1 METTNEVLATMETM
15 ETRMKTCKKCSREL
29 PIDKF
34 NRDKMMKDGHKNICK
49 ECHNAY
55 QRERNA
61 LAKGVVK
68 DAPKVSDPIKHE
80 LEQSGILAIPPRLL
94 ISALRYQGYRGTLK
108 LVIEKEVV
116 I

>member
-1 METTNEVLATMETM
+1 METTNVMTTMETM
-15 ETRMKTCKKCSREL
+15 ETRMKTCRKCGREL
-29 PIDKF
+29 PINNFPKDKV
-34 NRDKMMKDGHKNICK
+34 MKDGHKNTCK
-49 ECHNAY
+49 ACLSAY
-55 QRERNA
+55 NREKNA
-61 LAKGVVK
+61 LAKGAVK

-94 ISALRYQGYRGTLK
+94 ISALRYHGYRGTLK

>member
-1 METTNEVLATMETM
+1 METTQNVVETM
-15 ETRMKTCKKCSREL
+15 ETRMKTCKKCGREL
-29 PIDKF
+29 PIDNF
-34 NRDKMMKDGHKNICK
+34 HRDKLMKDGHKNTCK
-49 ECHNAY
+49 ECLNVY
-55 QRERNA
+55 QTERRAMN
-61 LAKGVVK
+61 KGLVK

-94 ISALRYQGYRGTLK
+94 ISALRYHGYRGTLK

>member
-1 METTNEVLATMETM
+1 METTNVMTTMGTM
-15 ETRMKTCKKCSREL
+15 ETRMKTCRKCGREL
-29 PIDKF
+29 PIDDF
-34 NRDKMMKDGHKNICK
+34 QRDKAMKDGHKNACK
-49 ECHNAY
+49 TCQNAY
-55 QRERNA
+55 QRERAA
-61 LAKGVVK
+61 LAKGAIK

-94 ISALRYQGYRGTLK
+94 ISALRYHGYRGTLK

>member
-1 METTNEVLATMETM
+1 METTNVMTTMETM
-15 ETRMKTCKKCSREL
+15 ETRMKTCRKCGREL
-29 PIDKF
+29 PIDDF
-34 NRDKMMKDGHKNICK
+34 QRDKAMKDGHKNSCK
-49 ECHNAY
+49 ECQNAY
-55 QRERNA
+55 QNA
-61 LAKGVVK
+61 RRALKQGAIK

-94 ISALRYQGYRGTLK
+94 ISALRYHGYRGTLK

>member
-1 METTNEVLATMETM
+1 METTNVMETMETM
-15 ETRMKTCKKCSREL
+15 ETRMKTCRECGREL

-34 NRDKMMKDGHKNICK
+34 HRDKLMKDGHKNICK
-49 ECHNAY
+49 ECHNVY
-55 QRERNA
+55 QRERTA
-61 LAKGVVK
+61 LAKGAVK

-94 ISALRYQGYRGTLK
+94 ISALRYHGYRGTLK